1 MAMHIEEAV
10 KKGLREK
17 RGGWWC
23 KAATYI
29 QQIDPER
36 FSLTYFH
43 LRLSMAL
50 LEDLDEY
57 NQLKSF
63 TLPLTRVVAV
73 KVKWAQGCLVKQHFP
88 STYQHA
94 YLLPCAR

>member
-1 MAMHIEEAV
+1 MMAMHIEEAV

-36 FSLTYFH
+36 FSLKYFH
-43 LRLSMAL
+43 VIFSMDL
-50 LEDLDEY
+50 LEDLDEH

-63 TLPLTRVVAV
+63 TLSLTRVLAV
-73 KVKWAQGCLVKQHFP
+73 KVKLG
-88 STYQHA
+88 SS
-94 YLLPCAR
+94 